1 MAPIWCSV
9 CGHRS
14 QVLWKHSV
22 TQLQSSDPSA
32 LRCCAAVTGSHNA
45 FIAEILG
52 SMVCGASD
60 AQHPMLRSLRSSYFS
75 FSAYFEA
82 REIECIRSLGP
93 HFWVNSLPPSAE
105 LQDCAPSRFCRLRNS
120 AAAKSHQ
127 LHGLPCSVCPPCPIP
142 SMQSQVVGVG
152 FTGWTSPTPE
162 CSQNAPTP
170 RFISTPTQ
178 MEFTLQHL
186 TALIPLHSLS
196 QVVGIGSMRGA

>member
-1 MAPIWCSV
+1 MVAPIWCSV

-52 SMVCGASD
+52 SKVCGASD

-105 LQDCAPSRFCRLRNS
+105 LQDCAPRLYVLLAQEFCSGQEPSTARFALQRLPAMPYS
-120 AAAKSHQ
+120 
-127 LHGLPCSVCPPCPIP
+127 LHAVAGSGRRVHRVDVT
-142 SMQSQVVGVG
+142 Q
-152 FTGWTSPTPE
+152 PE
-162 CSQNAPTP
+162 C
-170 RFISTPTQ
+170 R
-178 MEFTLQHL
+178 
-186 TALIPLHSLS
+186 
-196 QVVGIGSMRGA
+196 